1 MITAHYYRLVDLQY
15 RCFIRGHK
23 KWAIALGKEIKAF
36 HADNPQFKPI

>member
-1 MITAHYYRLVDLQY
+1 MITIHYYRLVALQHE
-15 RCFIRGHK
+15 CFRRGHK